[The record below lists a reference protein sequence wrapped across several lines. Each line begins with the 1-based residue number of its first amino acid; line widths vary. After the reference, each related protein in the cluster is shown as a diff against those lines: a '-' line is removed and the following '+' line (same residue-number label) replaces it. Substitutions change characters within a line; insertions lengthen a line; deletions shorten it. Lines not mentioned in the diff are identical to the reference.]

1 MNTKAYKHLRET
13 LTHVPSKDFNEGMQ
27 WYDRANEQTKIYAN
41 ELEIEPKLFAE
52 ITSILSP
59 STVWEKN
66 LDQAFDLVS
75 KLKTEREEIGKL
87 VFNTYK
93 ANVTKAIA
101 VYDGKE
107 TLTESKG
114 SGMKTYN
121 FARNLM
127 LDPKAVTI
135 DRQMV
140 KLLDINHF
148 FGTKTLTYK
157 TYYSYAKVLSTLA
170 KELSMIPYQ
179 LQAILWLYA
188 RKA

>member
-13 LTHVPSKDFNEGMQ
+13 LSHVPAKDFNAGLD
-27 WYDRANEQTKIYAN
+27 WYDQANEQTKIYAN

-52 ITSILSP
+52 ITSVLSP

-75 KLKTEREEIGKL
+75 KLKYEREEIGKL

-93 ANVTKAIA
+93 TNVTKAIA
-101 VYDGKE
+101 IYDNKA
-107 TLTESKG
+107 TLDESKG
-114 SGMKTYN
+114 TGMKTYN
-121 FARNLM
+121 FARNLL

-135 DRQMV
+135 DRQMI
-140 KLLDINHF
+140 KILDINHF

-157 TYYSYAKVLSTLA
+157 TYYAYAKVLSTLA
-170 KELSMIPYQ
+170 KEIKLIPYQ

-188 RKA
+188 RKM